1 MKFGNLKKCISIL
14 LCLCMVLGM
23 LPGIP
28 LVASAAGTDGM
39 LTIEMADSYGDG
51 WNGNA
56 IEIYANG
63 ERLDTATIGDGKT
76 GTWSVVPYSHATYTF
91 KWVKGSYPDETSFVI
106 YMGTEEK
113 CSAAGNSYRSGDTIL
128 TLEPVCSAPVFE
140 NDICTLCGN
149 VCGVHSFT
157 GNVCSICGFA
167 CGTDAAHNWDM
178 GVCTVCAMECA
189 HASWADYVCDNC
201 GYACGSDAKHS
212 FADSICTICGFACG
226 TDAAHDWQSG
236 VCAVCVLR
244 CAHES
249 ITDGVCDTCSGTCG
263 TTFAHSF
270 NSDNQCTVCGFVCL
284 HTWESGRCT
293 VCGRVCTHE
302 SYSNGF
308 CTVCDD
314 YQPATDADGDGYYDI
329 ANGGNLYW
337 FAKQVN
343 DGNRSIYGELTADIV
358 VNETVL
364 NADGTL
370 KGDGSDLR
378 AWTPAGYSRAL
389 SFNGKFNGN
398 DHTISGLYYS
408 GDGEYVGLFG
418 CVRDGRIENVGVVD
432 SYFSTTSK
440 FANMGAVAGY
450 LYNAGNSEIINCY
463 NAGAVY
469 GYNAVGGVVG
479 FGQGGTV
486 TGCYNTGWVSSNDRA
501 GGVVGNAE
509 NTMIA
514 NCYNTGR
521 LQVSCTYAGG
531 VVGRYFH
538 KDGSVVLSNCY
549 NTGDVVNTKS
559 YGNAGGVVG
568 NCATHMADCYS
579 IGSVSAAS
587 YAGGLAG
594 LLNGASLTMSNCYY
608 NSDAFTGGAS
618 GESDDTV
625 INCAGLS
632 IEQFYSGEVCWLLNG
647 SSSEGAWKQTL
658 GNDTLPGFTGET
670 VYQVSGTYCTGGEA
684 TVYSNTDANAGAVHK
699 DETNDHLCDGC
710 GETASECRDWNKD
723 HLCDVCSEVLSQ
735 HSGGT
740 ATCSAKA
747 KCSYCGEEYG
757 ETDPSNH
764 DSSVSFD
771 ANGFCPK
778 GCYAPAVQ
786 NADGYYEIK
795 NAGQLYW
802 FAQLVNLKGELAA
815 KGILTA
821 DIDLGGRTWYP
832 IGLYN
837 DPAMADGDAV
847 IAHYSGVFDG
857 NGHTVSNFKAIG
869 NGSQGFVGY
878 SAAAAIVKNL
888 GVINAEVSGWNAG
901 AVMAYSGTVENCYA
915 LDCKITA
922 SSNASDVLYA
932 GSIAGTQ
939 QATVRNSFAYNCTL
953 TEAEGESATMG
964 AIGGKTPENSY
975 YGKLT
980 VTSGTLRSNDGETEM
995 SEEQFASG
1003 EVAYLLGEAWGQTI
1017 GEEAYPVLGG
1027 ETVYYTYTSCDEAET
1042 DMGYSN
1048 NADRPAHTPGE
1059 DDGDCTTA
1067 ILCAVCD
1074 AIVTEG
1080 KASHD
1085 YQNGFCQACDDYQP
1099 CEGEGTTGSP
1109 YLIANAGNLYWY
1121 AAQINDG
1128 NNTLHGKLTE
1138 DIIVNENV
1146 LDAEG
1151 NLNDNEF
1158 RSWTPIG
1165 CDAFTYRATF
1175 DGADHTVSG
1184 LYFNDAETNSVGLFG
1199 YVGYGTVKNVGV
1211 VDSWFCGRDYV
1222 GGVVGLSDQI
1232 TLSNCYNTGTVTG
1245 RQFVGGVLGN
1255 GRGTISCCYNTGTV
1269 IGSNVV
1275 GGVMGMIS
1283 YSTIENC
1290 YNMGSVNGN
1299 NTVGGVL
1306 GYDFSSAVDS
1316 PAIMSNCY
1324 NAGSVNGTNYVGGV
1338 LGSGSI
1344 TRIIKCYYLDTCG
1357 AAGQGTAKTA
1367 EQFASGE
1374 VAYLLGEA
1382 WGQTIG
1388 EEAYP
1393 VLGGETVYYIYT
1405 SCDEA
1410 ETDMGYSNNADR
1422 PAHTPEEDDG
1432 DCTTAILCA
1441 VCDAIVTEG
1450 KASHTP
1456 DEDDDDCTTAILCAV
1471 CGTVTT
1477 AARDAHIPGDDDDNC
1492 LTPVFCIFCSG
1503 IAIEAKE
1510 EHNFVGGNCGNGGCD
1525 AWQSFTMTYYIDGEV
1540 AKTETYTCGTAYYP
1554 WVAEDKDDLTFL
1566 GWAEE
1571 EGGELVYAAY
1581 DCIWPD
1587 EDMEFY
1593 AVYGKVYTVTYYSYN
1608 YDTGTHYEDGYTA
1621 SSSGEI
1627 KLATEYPY
1635 FYKFVGWDENGDGVA
1650 DYACG
1655 EVITLTEN
1663 LSLYAVVAPFTASI
1677 DLGAQ
1682 DAVFQ
1687 DENGEPIVSVTGEM
1701 PYSSVKFTSFP
1712 MRPGYIF
1719 QGFVDSGN
1727 GVEHSP
1733 YTDEETG
1740 ETYMELQLSEDQ
1752 VTLTALWAECAHET
1766 WLDATCT
1773 APKTCGTCGV
1783 TEGDALGHNWKDA
1796 TCTTPK
1802 TCGTCGVTEG
1812 EKADHRFEDGMCIYG
1827 CGTLQTFTVTFAGYG
1842 TEYLSSVTVEP
1853 GSVITLPC
1861 RWYDLAYSGGYVFA
1875 GYNTEEDGS
1884 GETYMDCTE
1893 YTVTESVTLY
1903 AQWAEIAVGDALL
1916 NSGEYVDVDGNITT
1930 TRPEGGYAHF
1940 DSGTLT
1946 LHDFSYDG
1954 EGYLF
1959 IHNPDN
1965 DSTAT
1970 APVYYGMGNLTVV
1983 VEGKNVLS
1991 NPNDNEEGYGIRGD
2005 WNVTVSGIGSLTLE
2019 VGSYA
2024 LFSGSDL
2031 VMEVDTLVLNVK
2043 SSHGNVV
2050 RAVGDITLNSGS
2062 VSIEGGETAMF
2073 AEGLY
2078 SQGNINING
2087 GALTIVSDKYGLECS
2102 GTLNVAGGTVSITA
2116 GEYEW
2121 YKAVLA
2127 HGGITL
2133 ENVEL
2138 QFPENGRVVPWGSAY
2153 TIVGSKGNAAT
2164 YVAISAEHSH
2174 TEETIPGKAPTCTE
2188 SGLTDG
2194 VKCSACGEVIK
2205 EQEVIPASGH
2215 SYGNDDVCD
2224 ICGNASRIDLMLESY
2239 IVDGAQNVTVNSDGS
2254 WTITGSIVLAPQ
2266 VTFNYNEYAY
2276 LAQMLT
2282 ANAEV
2287 KITLLDRDPDGMYS
2301 EHWIDL
2307 YSAWGNASNYYPTGT
2322 YDSVDSIKEVYD
2334 WNVETSGWGNTG
2346 TATVRAIYIDPIDTV
2361 TLYTLE
2367 LRLADC
2373 KHIDEDNNGL
2383 CDTCGCE
2390 LSLATL
2396 QSCSLTLDG
2405 NIAINYYMSIAD
2417 SVLNDPDAYML
2428 FTQEGKEPV
2437 KVYLKDCELSQ
2448 TRGRQTYV
2456 FSYSVN
2462 AKEMTDEI
2470 KAQFFYGETST
2481 EEYLYSVKTYV
2492 DNMRAKNADAGLM
2505 QLLDSMLHYG
2515 AASQIQ
2521 FNYHTERLA
2530 NEGLQTPDYSAVSID
2545 GYPTIKGQGTSRV
2558 TFVSATLVLLSETT
2572 LQLFFRAE
2580 EGAEDFTVSYNG
2592 EELALT
2598 LSPESGRYYVE
2609 ITNISAPKLDEVFTL
2624 TLTEGGETAEVVY
2637 GPLTYCASVLK
2648 NAKGQHSRSLQDT
2661 VAALY
2666 LYNQAANAY
2675 FETN

>member
-1 MKFGNLKKCISIL
+1 MKKTSKTNRLLSWV

-23 LPGIP
+23 MPGISSGM
-28 LVASAAGTDGM
+28 ANAAGTEGM
-39 LTIEMADSYGDG
+39 ITIEMSDSYGDG

-249 ITDGVCDTCSGTCG
+249 ITDGLCDTCSGTCG

-486 TGCYNTGWVSSNDRA
+486 TGCYNTGWVSSNDRV

-521 LQVSCTYAGG
+521 LQASCLYAGG

-559 YGNAGGVVG
+559 YGSAGGVVG

-587 YAGGLAG
+587 HAGGLAG
-594 LLNGASLTMSNCYY
+594 LLNGTSLTMSNCYY
-608 NSDAFTGGAS
+608 NSDAFTGEAVGDNY
-618 GESDDTV
+618 GTV
-625 INCAGLS
+625 TNCPGLS

-658 GNDTLPGFTGET
+658 GNDTLPGFSGET

-771 ANGFCPK
+771 ANGFCPN

-980 VTSGTLRSNDGETEM
+980 VTSGTLRTKGGETEM

-1017 GEEAYPVLGG
+1017 GEEDYPVLGG

-1074 AIVTEG
+1074 AIATE
-1080 KASHD
+1080 A
-1085 YQNGFCQACDDYQP
+1085 
-1099 CEGEGTTGSP
+1099 
-1109 YLIANAGNLYWY
+1109 
-1121 AAQINDG
+1121 
-1128 NNTLHGKLTE
+1128 
-1138 DIIVNENV
+1138 
-1146 LDAEG
+1146 
-1151 NLNDNEF
+1151 
-1158 RSWTPIG
+1158 
-1165 CDAFTYRATF
+1165 
-1175 DGADHTVSG
+1175 
-1184 LYFNDAETNSVGLFG
+1184 
-1199 YVGYGTVKNVGV
+1199 
-1211 VDSWFCGRDYV
+1211 
-1222 GGVVGLSDQI
+1222 
-1232 TLSNCYNTGTVTG
+1232 
-1245 RQFVGGVLGN
+1245 
-1255 GRGTISCCYNTGTV
+1255 
-1269 IGSNVV
+1269 
-1275 GGVMGMIS
+1275 
-1283 YSTIENC
+1283 
-1290 YNMGSVNGN
+1290 
-1299 NTVGGVL
+1299 
-1306 GYDFSSAVDS
+1306 
-1316 PAIMSNCY
+1316 
-1324 NAGSVNGTNYVGGV
+1324 
-1338 LGSGSI
+1338 
-1344 TRIIKCYYLDTCG
+1344 
-1357 AAGQGTAKTA
+1357 
-1367 EQFASGE
+1367 
-1374 VAYLLGEA
+1374 
-1382 WGQTIG
+1382 
-1388 EEAYP
+1388 
-1393 VLGGETVYYIYT
+1393 
-1405 SCDEA
+1405 
-1410 ETDMGYSNNADR
+1410 
-1422 PAHTPEEDDG
+1422 
-1432 DCTTAILCA
+1432 
-1441 VCDAIVTEG
+1441 

-1492 LTPVFCIFCSG
+1492 LTPVFCILCSG

-1581 DCIWPD
+1581 DYIWPD

-1655 EVITLTEN
+1655 EVITLTGD

-1682 DAVFQ
+1682 DAIFQ

-1740 ETYMELQLSEDQ
+1740 ETYMELQLSGDQ

-1773 APKTCGTCGV
+1773 APKTCELCGVTEGDALGHNWKDATCTAPKTCGTCGV
-1783 TEGDALGHNWKDA
+1783 TEGDAPGHNWKDA

-1842 TEYLSSVTVEP
+1842 TEYLQSVTVEP
-1853 GSVITLPC
+1853 DSVITLPC
-1861 RWYDLAYSGGYVFA
+1861 RWYDLAYSYGYVFA

-1916 NSGEYVDVDGNITT
+1916 NSGEYVDVDGNVTT

-1940 DSGTLT
+1940 DSGTLIF
-1946 LHDFSYDG
+1946 HDFSYDG

-2005 WNVTVSGIGSLTLE
+2005 WNVTVSGTGSLTLE

-2138 QFPENGRVVPWGSAY
+2138 QLPKNGRVVPWGSAY
-2153 TIVGSKGNAAT
+2153 TIVDSKGNAAT

-2174 TEETIPGKAPTCTE
+2174 TEETIPGKEPTCSE
-2188 SGLTDG
+2188 PGLTDG
-2194 VKCSACGEVIK
+2194 VKCDLCGEILTP
-2205 EQEVIPASGH
+2205 QEEIPALDH
-2215 SYGNDDVCD
+2215 SYGEDGLCIHCGERGLYD
-2224 ICGNASRIDLMLESY
+2224 IWVQGIQVTGGNATDILGDLDEGATVTYDAATNTLYLNNATIGGTEIGIETRGDLNLHITGSNRITTMDSASGTCGIQIANGHLA
-2239 IVDGAQNVTVNSDGS
+2239 VDGSGSLNIQAGAAGFSSYGITAPFGLHIKGGSITVAAGEGIVSAGIMTTAFSTVTVDSGASLTATGNPRGTNFGSGIIAKMVLNHGTVNAIAILVPNLDEMGDNTEHMAIFGVATLEEDGPVVGVYHITRGAVLTIAEGVTMDMS
-2254 WTITGSIVLAPQ
+2254 HVTADKITMEGNIISNGTVILPDSYTYATIPTTITGGTLTIGESSYIWNGEKYVC
-2266 VTFNYNEYAY
+2266 VT
-2276 LAQMLT
+2276 
-2282 ANAEV
+2282 
-2287 KITLLDRDPDGMYS
+2287 
-2301 EHWIDL
+2301 H
-2307 YSAWGNASNYYPTGT
+2307 
-2322 YDSVDSIKEVYD
+2322 VDAD
-2334 WNVETSGWGNTG
+2334 NSG
-2346 TATVRAIYIDPIDTV
+2346 Y
-2361 TLYTLE
+2361 
-2367 LRLADC
+2367 
-2373 KHIDEDNNGL
+2373 
-2383 CDTCGCE
+2383 CDTCNCLME
-2390 LSLATL
+2390 STRLY
-2396 QSCSLTLDG
+2396 SCSISLKG
-2405 NIAINYYMSIAD
+2405 NIAINYYMILSDAVAAD
-2417 SVLNDPDAYML
+2417 ENAYMQ
-2428 FTQEGKEPV
+2428 FTMADGEVIKIPVSQSVKTVLEGET
-2437 KVYLKDCELSQ
+2437 Y
-2448 TRGRQTYV
+2448 YV
-2456 FSYSVN
+2456 FTCEVD
-2462 AKEMTDEI
+2462 AKEMTDQVI
-2470 KAQFFYGETST
+2470 SQFFYEGGST
-2481 EEYLYSVKTYV
+2481 QEHTYSVQTYAQ
-2492 DNMRAKNADAGLM
+2492 NMLNKNPCKELETLIKA
-2505 QLLDSMLHYG
+2505 MLHYG
-2515 AASQIQ
+2515 AASQIH
-2521 FNYHTERLA
+2521 FEYNTDKLA
-2530 NEGLQTPDYSAVSID
+2530 NAGLEVPDYSNM
-2545 GYPTIKGQGTSRV
+2545 TIQGFETPETQGTDLAKLY
-2558 TFVSATLVLLSETT
+2558 ATSLLLKSETT
-2572 LQLFFRAE
+2572 LRFFFQLDSSVE
-2580 EGAEDFTVSYNG
+2580 NFTATYDGQTLEVLERNG
-2592 EELALT
+2592 L
-2598 LSPESGRYYVE
+2598 YYVDVVG
-2609 ITNISAPKLDEVFTL
+2609 IAAKDLDEAVTITISDGVNTANVTFNPMSYCRSVFNNT
-2624 TLTEGGETAEVVY
+2624 TGAFDRE
-2637 GPLTYCASVLK
+2637 LK
-2648 NAKGQHSRSLQDT
+2648 DL

-2666 LYNQAANAY
+2666 LYNQAANEY
-2675 FETN
+2675 FKES